1 MNVEKVK
8 KQYAAKFQ
16 QTKRF
21 GVISEGCIGIWGE
34 GSTLDAAISDAK
46 RNQKEYAGAV
56 SMDGCWAME
65 IETRGAK
72 TISSA
77 DKLVT
82 VTLRIL
88 PAAIEAI
95 KDHASAEGISEGEW
109 KRRAIMAALYPAAK
123 PSP

>member
-1 MNVEKVK
+1 MRIEKVEKD
-8 KQYAAKFQ
+8 YAARYQ

-21 GVISEGCIGIWGE
+21 GVISEGCFGVWGE
-34 GSTLDAAISDAK
+34 GRTLDAAISDAK
-46 RNQKEYAGAV
+46 RNQQEFAGAV

-72 TISSA
+72 PIPSA

-88 PAAIEAI
+88 PSEIEAI
-95 KDHASAEGISEGEW
+95 KARASAEGIGEGEW
-109 KRRAIMAALYPAAK
+109 KRRAIRSALLPPAG
-123 PSP
+123 SS

>member
-1 MNVEKVK
+1 MRIEKVEKD
-8 KQYAAKFQ
+8 YAARYQ

-21 GVISEGCIGIWGE
+21 GVISEGCIGVWGE
-34 GSTLDAAISDAK
+34 GRTLDAAISDAK
-46 RNQKEYAGAV
+46 RNQKEFAGAV

-72 TISSA
+72 FLPSA

-88 PAAIEAI
+88 PAEIEAI
-95 KDHASAEGISEGEW
+95 KARASAEGIGEGEW
-109 KRRAIMAALYPAAK
+109 KRRAIRAALQPPAG
-123 PSP
+123 SP

>member
-1 MNVEKVK
+1 MRIEKVEKD
-8 KQYAAKFQ
+8 YAARYQ

-21 GVISEGCIGIWGE
+21 GVISEGCIGVWGE
-34 GSTLDAAISDAK
+34 GRTLDAAISDAK
-46 RNQKEYAGAV
+46 RNQKEFAGSV

-72 TISSA
+72 SIPSA

-88 PAAIEAI
+88 PAEIEAI
-95 KDHASAEGISEGEW
+95 KVRAFAEGIAEGEW
-109 KRRAIMAALYPAAK
+109 KRRAIRAALQPPAR
-123 PSP
+123 SP

>member
-1 MNVEKVK
+1 MNVEKVE

-21 GVISEGCIGIWGE
+21 GVIAEGCIGIWGE
-34 GSTLDAAISDAK
+34 GATLDAAISDAK

-72 TISSA
+72 SIPSA
-77 DKLVT
+77 DKLET

-88 PAAIEAI
+88 PAEIAAI
-95 KDHASAEGISEGEW
+95 KARATSEGIGEGEW
-109 KRRAIMAALYPAAK
+109 KRQAIRAALHPAAK

>member
-1 MNVEKVK
+1 MRIEKVEKD
-8 KQYAAKFQ
+8 YAARYQ

-21 GVISEGCIGIWGE
+21 GVISEGCIGVWGE
-34 GSTLDAAISDAK
+34 GRTLDAAISDAK
-46 RNQKEYAGAV
+46 RNQKEFAGAV

-72 TISSA
+72 SIPSA

-88 PAAIEAI
+88 PAEIEAI
-95 KDHASAEGISEGEW
+95 KARASAEGIGEGEW
-109 KRRAIMAALYPAAK
+109 KRRTIRAALQPPAG
-123 PSP
+123 SP